1 MGCCFSCFKSDSRD
15 PTKAALIDS
24 EGKKIEEMDTATE
37 NTTSV
42 QPHPIC
48 LEDFKIERVLGKGA
62 FGKVFLV
69 TKKDN
74 GKFFAMKCLRK
85 DMIKQRNQ
93 KEHTTTEREILGDVD
108 SPFIVQLR
116 YAFQTP
122 ERLYMVMDF
131 INGGEL
137 FFHLR
142 SSSRFSEQRAR
153 FYAAEVLLA
162 LEYIHGLGIIYRDLK
177 PENILLDSEGHIKLT
192 DFGLSKQFFDEEPNG
207 ENKTFSVCGTPEY
220 LAPEILRQTGHD
232 KAVDFWSFGA
242 LLYEMLSG
250 APPFYSKNRDQMF
263 RNILTRPVEMKSH
276 FSWQVVDLLKKL
288 LQVDPRKR
296 LSSIDAL
303 KQHQFFEG
311 MDWVKLAN
319 KEIPVPFKPKV
330 TGPRDLRNF
339 DRVFT
344 DETPEESPISSNF
357 NSRRTSSNRY
367 DGFTYHDSG
376 NI

>member
-1 MGCCFSCFKSDSRD
+1 
-15 PTKAALIDS
+15 
-24 EGKKIEEMDTATE
+24 
-37 NTTSV
+37 
-42 QPHPIC
+42 
-48 LEDFKIERVLGKGA
+48 
-62 FGKVFLV
+62 VFLV

-74 GKFFAMKCLRK
+74 GKLFAMKCLRK

-142 SSSRFSEQRAR
+142 SSSRFSEQRAK

-192 DFGLSKQFFDEEPNG
+192 DFGLSKQFFDEEANG

-220 LAPEILRQTGHD
+220 LAPEILKQTGHD

-276 FSWQVVDLLKKL
+276 FSWQSVDLLKKL
-288 LQVDPRKR
+288 LQVDPRK
-296 LSSIDAL
+296 
-303 KQHQFFEG
+303 
-311 MDWVKLAN
+311 
-319 KEIPVPFKPKV
+319 
-330 TGPRDLRNF
+330 
-339 DRVFT
+339 
-344 DETPEESPISSNF
+344 
-357 NSRRTSSNRY
+357 
-367 DGFTYHDSG
+367 
-376 NI
+376 